1 MKLNDVPKA
10 LGVSRI
16 TVYNYRKKLGIL
28 EETADEVSDN
38 NYKKLKKLAN
48 SRIKRGQ
55 SGGEKSEVLK
65 KARAANDSKGFL
77 EVTADDSIQ
86 LINLKQQYNSN
97 QLLINYLNK
106 IINKNILENE
116 TPSKLES
123 DMMEKYQKLNMQLAK
138 TIESIDPA
146 EENLAA
152 MIKSKLDNYS

>member
-28 EETADEVSDN
+28 EETADEVSDI

-55 SGGEKSEVLK
+55 SGGKKSEVLE
-65 KARAANDSKGFL
+65 KARVANDSQGFL
-77 EVTADDSIQ
+77 EVATDDSIQ

-106 IINKNILENE
+106 VINKNILENE

-138 TIESIDPA
+138 TIEAIDPA